1 MIYKRGKV
9 YWYKFMW
16 NGAMIRES
24 TKQGNDKVART
35 MESAHRTSLAKGLVG
50 IREKKAAPTLREFC
64 DKRFEPWAKARFE
77 TSSPNNWYW
86 FRSGIRRLTAF
97 DGIAKLPLDAI
108 TNEKAAG
115 YAASEQVRM
124 HQRGEG
130 AKQGLAVSSINAS
143 LRVLRR
149 ILNVAVEWGVIE
161 TAPRIQLLTG
171 EMRRERVITQEE
183 EKLYLSFAPSLLF
196 DLATVLADTGM
207 RPDESYRLR
216 WEHISWDSGRF
227 GALRV
232 THGKT
237 PAAKRVLP
245 FTMRVRSVL
254 EMRWEAAERPHEGW
268 VFPAPTKS
276 GHIDQG
282 STRKQHLGVFK
293 SANED
298 ETGQPLEKPRL
309 RSFVLYSLRHTFLTR
324 LGESGCDAWTLA
336 RIAGH
341 SSIAISARYVHPSE
355 DAVLNAISRLAIPA
369 GGHKN
374 GHTAERR
381 FLQTGEN
388 SREVSQNKGEVWCA
402 RRDSNSRPNAP
413 EAFALSN

>member
-1 MIYKRGKV
+1 MIYKRGKF
-9 YWYKFMW
+9 YWYKFTW
-16 NGAMIRES
+16 YGKLIRES
-24 TKQGNDKVART
+24 TKQTNDKVARQ
-35 MESAHRTSLAKGLVG
+35 MESAHRTALAKGEVG
-50 IREKKAAPTLREFC
+50 IREKKAAPTLKEFC
-64 DKRFEPWAKARFE
+64 EKRFEPWAKATFE
-77 TSSPNNWYW
+77 TTEPNNWYW
-86 FRSGIRRLTAF
+86 FRTGIRRLTTF
-97 DGIAKLPLDAI
+97 DGLAKKPLDQI

-115 YAASEQVRM
+115 FAASERIRP
-124 HQRGEG
+124 HERGQG
-130 AKQGLAVSSINAS
+130 KKQGLAISSINSS

-161 TAPRIQLLTG
+161 AAPTIQLLPG
-171 EMRRERVITQEE
+171 ETRREKVITAEE
-183 EKLYLSFAPSLLF
+183 EKLYLTLAPPLLF

-207 RPDESYRLR
+207 RPDECYRLR
-216 WEHISWDSGRF
+216 WEHVSWGSGRF

-254 EMRWEAAERPHEGW
+254 EMRWEAAGRPSEGW

-293 SANED
+293 SANTD
-298 ETGQPLEKPRL
+298 KAGKPLPKPRL
-309 RSFVLYSLRHTFLTR
+309 NPFVLYSFRHTFLTR

-341 SSIAISARYVHPSE
+341 SSITISARYVHPSE
-355 DAVLNAISRLAIPA
+355 DAVLSAISKLAIPS

-374 GHTAERR
+374 GHSVEMKGLESGQKSEQAIEEI
-381 FLQTGEN
+381 GE
-388 SREVSQNKGEVWCA
+388 GWCA

-413 EAFALSN
+413 EAFALSS

>member
-1 MIYKRGKV
+1 MIYKRGRV

-16 NGAMIRES
+16 SGELIRES

-64 DKRFEPWAKARFE
+64 EKRFEPWAKATFE
-77 TSSPNNWYW
+77 TTSPNNWYW

-97 DGIAKLPLDAI
+97 DGLAKTPLDQI

-115 YAASEQVRM
+115 YAAGERIRT
-124 HQRGEG
+124 HERGQSK
-130 AKQGLAVSSINAS
+130 KQGLAISSINSS

-161 TAPRIQLLTG
+161 AAPAIQLLPG
-171 EMRRERVITQEE
+171 EMRRERVITSEE
-183 EKLYLSFAPSLLF
+183 EKLYLSVAPPLLF
-196 DLATVLADTGM
+196 DLATVLADSGM
-207 RPDESYRLR
+207 RPDECYRLR

-254 EMRWEAAERPHEGW
+254 EMRWEAAERPQEGW

-282 STRKQHLGVFK
+282 STRKQHSSVFK
-293 SANED
+293 AVNTD
-298 ETGQPLEKPRL
+298 NTGKPLEKPLL
-309 RSFVLYSLRHTFLTR
+309 RPFVLYSFRHTFLTR

-341 SSIAISARYVHPSE
+341 SSITISARYVHPSE
-355 DAVLNAISRLAIPA
+355 DAVLNAMSRLTISSD
-369 GGHKN
+369 GHKN
-374 GHTAERR
+374 GHSAEMKA
-381 FLQTGEN
+381 LEPGEK
-388 SREVSQNKGEVWCA
+388 SRELIGAKGKEWCA

-413 EAFALSN
+413 EAFALSS